1 RLVNPFAAH
10 PRVLRGDNTP
20 MRDFHRRTTAP
31 TRPEAECS
39 QRIHVEPAIGG
50 NTEARLECA
59 QRKFQIRSKYAVA
72 FTSVKSS
79 PPQQR
84 LRTENNALL
93 QFRRRRFVG
102 CVPENTRCRLCWR
115 WLLSISLKIAR
126 RRRWCDSLRAI
137 FGALQIL
144 WLGRG
149 RRRCRGRSRVRV

>member
-1 RLVNPFAAH
+1 MRYFSG
-10 PRVLRGDNTP
+10 RGTG
-20 MRDFHRRTTAP
+20 M
-31 TRPEAECS
+31 TRELAECS

-59 QRKFQIRSKYAVA
+59 QRKFQIRSKDAVA

-102 CVPENTRCRLCWR
+102 CVPENTRGRLCCPR
-115 WLLSISLKIAR
+115 FLSISLKIAR

-137 FGALQIL
+137 FGVLQIL

-149 RRRCRGRSRVRV
+149 RLRCPGRSSVRF